1 MTVTECCLTCACLPY
16 PSLSCPALQPEHHP
30 REMFATN
37 DEHFEP
43 PACLY
48 DKAKVTAGPG
58 QHAGMLRAT
67 SLSRHARVR
76 MHMHMRP

>member
-1 MTVTECCLTCACLPY
+1 
-16 PSLSCPALQPEHHP
+16 
-30 REMFATN
+30 MFATN

-67 SLSRHARVR
+67 SLSRHAGVR